1 MTSTS
6 SSSASHRP
14 VAPRPRS
21 RLSRARRTQFSIWGA
36 LQSIISVG
44 ILMATL
50 FTFWTPANLF
60 SDQLFDQMITAWEG
74 NQGQTYPTAT
84 PLPAPRIGIV
94 AGHMGFDPGSV
105 CEDGLQEADVNRVI
119 AALVQQKLTD
129 AGYQVDLLNEFD
141 DRLQGYQ
148 ALALVSIHN
157 DSCSYVNDD
166 ATGFKVAAASA
177 SAYPEKAIR
186 LQSCLADRYAT
197 ITGMRY
203 HANTVT
209 NDMTYYHAFDEIHS
223 QTTAAII
230 ETGFLYLDREILT
243 TNPNLVAE
251 GVVAG
256 ILCYIRNESAPALQ
270 SAP

>member
-1 MTSTS
+1 MTTPPP
-6 SSSASHRP
+6 AP
-14 VAPRPRS
+14 TPAAPRPRL
-21 RLSRARRTQFSIWGA
+21 RRARRAQFNIWDALLSILSAG
-36 LQSIISVG
+36 V
-44 ILMATL
+44 LMATL

-60 SDQLFDQMITAWEG
+60 SDQLFNEVISAWDDSAS
-74 NQGQTYPTAT
+74 QAYPTAT

-94 AGHMGFDPGSV
+94 AGHMGNDSGSV
-105 CEDGLQEADVNRVI
+105 CADNLQEADVNRVI

-141 DRLQGYQ
+141 ERLQGYQ

-157 DSCSYVNDD
+157 DSCTYVNDD

-186 LQSCLADRYAT
+186 LQNCLVDRYST
-197 ITGMRY
+197 ITRMLY

-209 NDMTYYHAFDEIHS
+209 NDMTYYHAFEEIHT

-251 GVVAG
+251 GVAAG
-256 ILCYIRNESAPALQ
+256 ILCYIRNESAPAQ
-270 SAP
+270 QP

>member
-1 MTSTS
+1 MTTPPPEPTP
-6 SSSASHRP
+6 A
-14 VAPRPRS
+14 APRPRL
-21 RLSRARRTQFSIWGA
+21 RRARRAQFNIWDALLSILSAG
-36 LQSIISVG
+36 V
-44 ILMATL
+44 LMATL

-60 SDQLFDQMITAWEG
+60 SDQLFNEVISAWDDSAS
-74 NQGQTYPTAT
+74 QAYPTAT

-94 AGHMGFDPGSV
+94 AGHMGNDSGSV
-105 CEDGLQEADVNRVI
+105 CADNLQEADVNRVI

-141 DRLQGYQ
+141 ERLQGYQ

-157 DSCSYVNDD
+157 DSCTYVNDD

-186 LQSCLADRYAT
+186 LQNCLVDRYST

-209 NDMTYYHAFDEIHS
+209 NDMTYYHAFEEIHT

-251 GVVAG
+251 GVAAG
-256 ILCYIRNESAPALQ
+256 ILCYIRNESAPAQ
-270 SAP
+270 QP